1 LIVEPIGVKSN
12 YFEEDL
18 IELYLFKS
26 NLNDLINYFFIQT
39 ESLVCLY
46 KKRKLERKN
55 LFYCFKGIE
64 KSIFNQ
70 KIISYR
76 ECMVKCAI
84 V

>member
-1 LIVEPIGVKSN
+1 MKSN

-46 KKRKLERKN
+46 KK
-55 LFYCFKGIE
+55 KGNWRE
-64 KSIFNQ
+64 KIYFIVLKGSRNPFSI
-70 KIISYR
+70 KKSLAT
-76 ECMVKCAI
+76 ESVW
-84 V
+84 